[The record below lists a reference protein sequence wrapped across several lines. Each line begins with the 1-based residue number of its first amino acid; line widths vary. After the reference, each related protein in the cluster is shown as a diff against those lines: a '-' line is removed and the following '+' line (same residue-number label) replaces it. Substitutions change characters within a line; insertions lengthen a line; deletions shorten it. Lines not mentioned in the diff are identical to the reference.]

1 MAHSILLPFPSYL
14 FVIIKY
20 IIEIRGGWGDC
31 TQVAV
36 QRLLAKIM
44 GTSPFL
50 SLSNLFIVTF
60 FQVHVLPQEMLGRST
75 FGLSMSLLRWLPV
88 QTVDR
93 FILFIS
99 WLMLGD
105 TAKLGI
111 RRPDLGPLELKQISG
126 KTPVLDV
133 GTLAK
138 IKSGDIKVCN
148 SNWIPFCWL
157 LFLMFSCRSVCAL
170 MIAGPFLSRPQ
181 VYPGIQRLTRRG
193 AEFVDGRWEEFDAVI
208 LATGYISNVPSWLK
222 VQWHS
227 TFFLFHYCEI
237 ASYLLYLGLCFYIY

>member
-1 MAHSILLPFPSYL
+1 
-14 FVIIKY
+14 
-20 IIEIRGGWGDC
+20 
-31 TQVAV
+31 
-36 QRLLAKIM
+36 M

-148 SNWIPFCWL
+148 SN
-157 LFLMFSCRSVCAL
+157 
-170 MIAGPFLSRPQ
+170 
-181 VYPGIQRLTRRG
+181 
-193 AEFVDGRWEEFDAVI
+193 
-208 LATGYISNVPSWLK
+208 
-222 VQWHS
+222 
-227 TFFLFHYCEI
+227 
-237 ASYLLYLGLCFYIY
+237 